1 MLRDERLEKMNE
13 FIQMQKY
20 VTIDELMEE
29 YQTSRATVRRDLDIL
44 RDRGFVTLT
53 RGGARGNTISVIE
66 DPYQKKLEANPQEK
80 ARIAAKAVEMIM
92 DNQAVFIDTGTTT
105 REMVPYLLQR
115 KNIHIVTNDIYIAT
129 QLTHNVDI
137 DITVTGGKVRK
148 GYYTLRG
155 HTTEAFLK
163 QLHADMA
170 FVSLDAI
177 DYKFGCSVTNMDE
190 VLIKQMMVSA
200 SCKTI
205 ALCDHSKFETFANW
219 KVCQLADIDLYI
231 TGKEISKDILTKYEA
246 NKVQF
251 KIV

>member
-1 MLRDERLEKMNE
+1 MLRDERLDKMTE
-13 FIQMQKY
+13 FIHLQKY
-20 VTIDELMEE
+20 VTIDDLMDEFS
-29 YQTSRATVRRDLDIL
+29 TSRATVRRDLNIL
-44 RDRGFVTLT
+44 SDRGFVKLT
-53 RGGARGNTISVIE
+53 RGGARGDATLEIE
-66 DPYQKKLEANPQEK
+66 APYQKKLEVNPQEK
-80 ARIAAKAVEMIM
+80 ARIGAKAAEVIM

-137 DITVTGGKVRK
+137 DITVTGGNVRK

-155 HTTEAFLK
+155 PGTEAFLK
-163 QLHADMA
+163 QLHVDVA
-170 FVSLDAI
+170 FVSMDAI

-190 VLIKQMMVSA
+190 VIIKQMMVSA
-200 SCKTI
+200 SNKTI

-219 KVCQLADIDLYI
+219 KVCQLTDIDLYI

-246 NKVQF
+246 NSIQF

>member
-1 MLRDERLEKMNE
+1 MLRDERLDKMND
-13 FIQMQKY
+13 FVHLQKY

-29 YQTSRATVRRDLDIL
+29 FQISRATVRRDLDIL
-44 RDRGFVTLT
+44 SDRGLVTLT
-53 RGGARGNTISVIE
+53 RGGARGNTIPE
-66 DPYQKKLEANPQEK
+66 LEAPYQKKLEANPQEK
-80 ARIAAKAVEMIM
+80 ARIGAKATEMIL

-115 KNIHIVTNDIYIAT
+115 KNIHIVTNDIHIAT

-163 QLHADMA
+163 QLHVDMA

-219 KVCQLADIDLYI
+219 KVCELADIDLYI

-246 NKVQF
+246 NSIQF